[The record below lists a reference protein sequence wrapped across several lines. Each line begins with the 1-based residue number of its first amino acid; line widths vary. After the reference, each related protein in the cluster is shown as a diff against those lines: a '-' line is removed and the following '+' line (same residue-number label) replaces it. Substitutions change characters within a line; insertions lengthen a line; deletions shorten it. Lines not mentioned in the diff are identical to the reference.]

1 MFESK
6 IERQIQSLLEPY
18 EDRIQELERHLIQLN
33 KRVESLE
40 QQIEAHSSH
49 PIEISTDKESKETVA
64 AQASIVNSAPTD
76 IQTEGKA
83 PQHRILFMTAP
94 NDEGVFTGSSETEEV
109 GKSIYQLST
118 TDGVHGT
125 FIMLDTPDAIATAM
139 ISVSQFVKTAC
150 KVQGNLSPYPQ
161 QIQTLEEGT
170 AVLENDSWRI
180 TNKAIVKFG

>member
-40 QQIEAHSSH
+40 QLIEAHSSH
-49 PIEISTDKESKETVA
+49 PIEISTDKEMKETVA
-64 AQASIVNSAPTD
+64 VQTSIVNSASTD

-94 NDEGVFTGSSETEEV
+94 NDEGVFTGSSETEQV

>member
-40 QQIEAHSSH
+40 QQIDAHSSH
-49 PIEISTDKESKETVA
+49 PIEISMDKENKEPVA
-64 AQASIVNSAPTD
+64 VQASIVNSAPTD

-94 NDEGVFTGSSETEEV
+94 NDEGVFTGSSETEQV

>member
-40 QQIEAHSSH
+40 QLIEAHSSH
-49 PIEISTDKESKETVA
+49 PIEISTDKEMKETVA
-64 AQASIVNSAPTD
+64 AQTSIVNSAPTD

-94 NDEGVFTGSSETEEV
+94 NDEGVFTGSSETEQV

>member
-40 QQIEAHSSH
+40 QQIEALSSH
-49 PIEISTDKESKETVA
+49 PIEISTDKEMKETVA
-64 AQASIVNSAPTD
+64 VQASIVNSAPTD

-94 NDEGVFTGSSETEEV
+94 NDEGVFTGSSETEQV

>member
-40 QQIEAHSSH
+40 QLIEAHSSH
-49 PIEISTDKESKETVA
+49 PIEISTDKEMKETVA
-64 AQASIVNSAPTD
+64 VQASIVNSAPTD

-94 NDEGVFTGSSETEEV
+94 NDEGVFTGSSETEQV

>member
-18 EDRIQELERHLIQLN
+18 GDRIQELERHLIQLN

-49 PIEISTDKESKETVA
+49 PIEISTDKEMKETVA

-94 NDEGVFTGSSETEEV
+94 NDEGVFTGSSETEQV

>member
-49 PIEISTDKESKETVA
+49 PIEISTDKEMKETVA
-64 AQASIVNSAPTD
+64 VHTSIVNSAPTD

-94 NDEGVFTGSSETEEV
+94 NDEGVFTGSSETEQV

-150 KVQGNLSPYPQ
+150 KVQGNLSLYPQ

>member
-49 PIEISTDKESKETVA
+49 PIEISTDKEMKETVA
-64 AQASIVNSAPTD
+64 TQASIVNSVPTD

-94 NDEGVFTGSSETEEV
+94 NDEGVFTGSSETEQV

>member
-40 QQIEAHSSH
+40 QQIDAHSSH
-49 PIEISTDKESKETVA
+49 PIEISMDKENKEPVA
-64 AQASIVNSAPTD
+64 VQASIVNSAPTD

-94 NDEGVFTGSSETEEV
+94 NDEGVFIGSSETEQV

>member
-49 PIEISTDKESKETVA
+49 PIEISTDKEIKETVA
-64 AQASIVNSAPTD
+64 VQASIVNSAPTD

-94 NDEGVFTGSSETEEV
+94 NDEGVFTGSSETEQV

>member
-49 PIEISTDKESKETVA
+49 PIEISTDKEMKETVA

-76 IQTEGKA
+76 IQTEEKA
-83 PQHRILFMTAP
+83 PQHCILFMTAP
-94 NDEGVFTGSSETEEV
+94 NDEGVFTGSSETEQV

>member
-49 PIEISTDKESKETVA
+49 TIEISTDKEMKETVA
-64 AQASIVNSAPTD
+64 TQASIVNSVPTD
-76 IQTEGKA
+76 IQTEKKA

-94 NDEGVFTGSSETEEV
+94 NDEGVFTGSSETEQV

>member
-49 PIEISTDKESKETVA
+49 TIEISTDKEMKETVA
-64 AQASIVNSAPTD
+64 VQTSIVNSAPTD

-94 NDEGVFTGSSETEEV
+94 NDEGVFTGSSETEQV

-139 ISVSQFVKTAC
+139 ISVSQFVKSAC

>member
-49 PIEISTDKESKETVA
+49 PIEISTDKEKKATVA
-64 AQASIVNSAPTD
+64 VQPSIVNSAPTD

-94 NDEGVFTGSSETEEV
+94 NDEGVFTGSSETEQV

>member
-40 QQIEAHSSH
+40 QQIEALSSH
-49 PIEISTDKESKETVA
+49 PIEISTDKEMKETVA
-64 AQASIVNSAPTD
+64 VQTSIVNSASTD

-94 NDEGVFTGSSETEEV
+94 NDEGVFTGSSETEQV

-150 KVQGNLSPYPQ
+150 KVLGNLSPYPQ

>member
-40 QQIEAHSSH
+40 QQIDAHSSH
-49 PIEISTDKESKETVA
+49 PIEISMDKENKEPVA
-64 AQASIVNSAPTD
+64 VQASIVNSAPTD

-94 NDEGVFTGSSETEEV
+94 NDEGVFTGSSETEQV

-161 QIQTLEEGT
+161 QIQTIEEGT

>member
-49 PIEISTDKESKETVA
+49 PTEISTDKEMKETVA
-64 AQASIVNSAPTD
+64 TQASIVNSAPTD

-94 NDEGVFTGSSETEEV
+94 NDEGVFTGSSETEQV

>member
-40 QQIEAHSSH
+40 QQIEAYSFH
-49 PIEISTDKESKETVA
+49 PIEISTDKEMKETVA
-64 AQASIVNSAPTD
+64 VHTSIVNSAPTD

-94 NDEGVFTGSSETEEV
+94 NDEGVFTGSSETEQV

>member
-49 PIEISTDKESKETVA
+49 PTEFSTDKENKETVA
-64 AQASIVNSAPTD
+64 VQASIVNSAPTD

-94 NDEGVFTGSSETEEV
+94 NDEGVFTGSSETEQV

>member
-49 PIEISTDKESKETVA
+49 PIEISTDKEMKETVA
-64 AQASIVNSAPTD
+64 VQASIVNSAPTD

-94 NDEGVFTGSSETEEV
+94 NDEGVFTGSSETEQV

>member
-40 QQIEAHSSH
+40 QLIEAHSSH
-49 PIEISTDKESKETVA
+49 PIEISTDKEMKETVA
-64 AQASIVNSAPTD
+64 AQTSIVNSAPTD

-94 NDEGVFTGSSETEEV
+94 NDEGVFAGSSETEQV

>member
-49 PIEISTDKESKETVA
+49 PIEISTDKEMKETVA

-94 NDEGVFTGSSETEEV
+94 NDEGVFTGSSETEQV

>member
-49 PIEISTDKESKETVA
+49 PIEISTDKEMKETVA
-64 AQASIVNSAPTD
+64 VQTSIVNSAPTD

-94 NDEGVFTGSSETEEV
+94 NDEGVFTGSSETEQV

>member
-49 PIEISTDKESKETVA
+49 PIEISTDKEMKETVA

-76 IQTEGKA
+76 MQTEGKA

-94 NDEGVFTGSSETEEV
+94 NDEGVFTGSSETEQV

>member
-40 QQIEAHSSH
+40 QQIEALSSH
-49 PIEISTDKESKETVA
+49 PIEISTDKENKETVA
-64 AQASIVNSAPTD
+64 VQASIVNSAPTD

-94 NDEGVFTGSSETEEV
+94 NDEGVFTGSSETEQV

>member
-40 QQIEAHSSH
+40 QQIEALSSH
-49 PIEISTDKESKETVA
+49 PIEISTDKEMKETVA

-94 NDEGVFTGSSETEEV
+94 NDEGVFTGSSETEQV

>member
-40 QQIEAHSSH
+40 QQIEALSSH
-49 PIEISTDKESKETVA
+49 PIEISTDKEMKETVA
-64 AQASIVNSAPTD
+64 VQTSIVNSASTD

-94 NDEGVFTGSSETEEV
+94 NDEGVFTGSSETEQV